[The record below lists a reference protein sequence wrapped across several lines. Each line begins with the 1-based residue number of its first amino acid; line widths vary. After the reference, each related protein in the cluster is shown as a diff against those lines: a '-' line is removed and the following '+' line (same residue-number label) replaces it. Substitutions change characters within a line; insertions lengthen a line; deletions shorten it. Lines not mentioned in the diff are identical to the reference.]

1 MEDKYLQLGRLI
13 AGQCPN
19 GFREARLEG
28 ELDADRA
35 DLRLTWTGQDQGEN
49 EAPLEGVTVSEI
61 QMALGDIR
69 EEMAR
74 QSGGDRWRTFVVTL
88 RQGGHFRLDVNY

>member
-13 AGQCPN
+13 AGQCPH

-28 ELDADRA
+28 ELDTDRTN
-35 DLRLTWTGQDQGEN
+35 LKLTWTGQDQSEAG
-49 EAPLEGVTVSEI
+49 APLEGVAMDEI
-61 QMALGDIR
+61 HAALNDIR

-74 QSGGDRWRTFVVTL
+74 QSGGDRWRKFVVTL
-88 RQGGHFRLDVNY
+88 RQGGHFRLDVSS

>member
-1 MEDKYLQLGRLI
+1 MDDKYLRLGRLI

-28 ELDADRA
+28 ELDVDRA
-35 DLRLTWTGQDQGEN
+35 DFRLTWTGQDQSEA
-49 EAPLEGVTVSEI
+49 EAPLEAVAMDEI
-61 QMALGDIR
+61 RAALADIR

-74 QSGGDRWRTFVVTL
+74 QSGGDRWRAFVVTL
-88 RQGGHFRLDVNY
+88 RQGGHFRLDVS